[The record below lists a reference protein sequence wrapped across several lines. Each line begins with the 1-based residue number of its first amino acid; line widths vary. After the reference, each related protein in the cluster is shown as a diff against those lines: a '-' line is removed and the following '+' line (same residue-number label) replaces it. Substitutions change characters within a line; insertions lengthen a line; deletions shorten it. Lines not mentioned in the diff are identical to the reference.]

1 MVGQLIKSHLMLT
14 KLHTFGVM
22 FIHTYYAVKLG
33 FILNVITIINID
45 HQIEE

>member
-1 MVGQLIKSHLMLT
+1 MVEQLIKSHLMLT
-14 KLHTFGVM
+14 LLHTFGVM

-33 FILNVITIINID
+33 LNVTTIINID